1 MRQRTN
7 VWRRITSVLSSAS
20 AAPLI
25 ALGAS
30 SYLPSAYTSPG
41 GRDLPLNVHLLGPI
55 SVLGRPQ
62 LLAQF
67 SEFSDVGFGSVW
79 VSRPRRLGAS
89 WLGFR

>member
-1 MRQRTN
+1 M
-7 VWRRITSVLSSAS
+7 SSAS

-25 ALGAS
+25 AFGRVFVFALGVQ
-30 SYLPSAYTSPG
+30 SPG

-67 SEFSDVGFGSVW
+67 SEFSDVGFGSIW